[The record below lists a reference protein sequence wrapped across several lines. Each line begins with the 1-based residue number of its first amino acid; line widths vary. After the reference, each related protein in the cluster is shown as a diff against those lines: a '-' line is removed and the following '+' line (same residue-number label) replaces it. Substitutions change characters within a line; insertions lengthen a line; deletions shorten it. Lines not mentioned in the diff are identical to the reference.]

1 MIPLILEGNAETAI
15 ISAPAAGGQTYPM
28 SANGVITTGRGKLVA
43 ISPFISAEGTPGFTG
58 PIQTVEVNGITV
70 LDNVNAKKFY
80 GKYYEKFFGSKLL
93 PLNVPSGSNYNITLT
108 PPKYSGA
115 LVNFE
120 NSFYILLKL
129 YEGFSIA
136 EVETAE
142 LRTKQK
148 GYELFTPS
156 TAGVYTI
163 AETLPKD
170 KGNIKGFEI
179 YYNYNFAPNGQFW
192 ADPYNL
198 VTLKIAGIEVVKN
211 VPVQYFAQNIDL
223 FTGSVTTEAVKT
235 FFFDNAIEG
244 GQTFELILNT
254 TNTVQRAEG
263 GIGVNF
269 IFDDVQ

>member
-15 ISAPAAGGQTYPM
+15 SGGGNYPLT
-28 SANGVITTGRGKLVA
+28 ANGVITTGRGKLVA
-43 ISPFISAEGTPGFTG
+43 ISPFISSESTPEFSG
-58 PIQTVEVNGITV
+58 PIQTVDFNGITV

-108 PPKYSGA
+108 PPKYPFPLFGFGNA
-115 LVNFE
+115 
-120 NSFYILLKL
+120 FYILLKL

-148 GYELFTPS
+148 GYELFTE
-156 TAGVYTI
+156 TTQGVYTI

-170 KGNIKGFEI
+170 KGSIKGFEI
-179 YYNYNFAPNGQFW
+179 YYNYNYAPNGGFW
-192 ADPYNL
+192 GDPYNL

-211 VPVQYFAQNIDL
+211 VPVQYFAQNSDP
-223 FTGSVTTEAVKT
+223 FMGSYTTEAVKT
-235 FFFDNAIEG
+235 FFFDKAIEG

-254 TNTVQRAEG
+254 TSATLTSEG

-269 IFDDVQ
+269 IFDDAQ